1 MEDAMELTIAI
12 NILERK
18 IATLN
23 IQLAKGYNSD
33 LENEL
38 KKYLEYREEIYEG
51 NKSLVKKIINDF
63 END

>member
-1 MEDAMELTIAI
+1 MVLTIAI

-23 IQLAKGYNSD
+23 IQLAKDYNSD

-38 KKYLEYREEIYEG
+38 KELLKYREEIYKG
-51 NKSLVKKIINDF
+51 NKSLIDKIINDF
-63 END
+63 ENG

>member
-1 MEDAMELTIAI
+1 MDDSMVLTIAI

-23 IQLAKGYNSD
+23 IQLAKDYNSD

-38 KKYLEYREEIYEG
+38 KELLKYREEIYKG
-51 NKSLVKKIINDF
+51 NKSLVDKIINDF
-63 END
+63 ENG

>member
-1 MEDAMELTIAI
+1 MDDSMVLTIAI

-23 IQLAKGYNSD
+23 IQLAKDYNSD

-38 KKYLEYREEIYEG
+38 QELLKCREEIYKG
-51 NKSLVKKIINDF
+51 NKSLIDKIINDF
-63 END
+63 ENG